1 MEIVVV
7 QERPTLLFIGR
18 NGDADQ
24 AWLKIRRIWS
34 PGRALRASQAY
45 GGMALLLKHDRLRLV
60 VVGVDELSQAEMSF
74 FSAASRRYPKLK
86 VLAFGKG
93 DELSN
98 RRLADAT
105 WHGAGEAVS
114 TEQLPQRL
122 KDLHRQQQAGPQPAR
137 TSRLIEKMPARTVE
151 PPVGEA
157 SQGQADLGRGLEP
170 EKQEN
175 LLARRSVAKNRRKAP
190 PAKAPKSKQIKTE
203 DIVTPE
209 ELRVLLGEEGE
220 EPDK

>member
-1 MEIVVV
+1 METVVV

-18 NGDADQ
+18 NGDADH

-60 VVGVDELSQAEMSF
+60 VVGVDELSQSEMSF

-86 VLAFGKG
+86 LLVFGKG

-105 WHGAGEAVS
+105 WHGASEAVS
-114 TEQLPQRL
+114 TEQLAQRL
-122 KDLHRQQQAGPQPAR
+122 KDLHRQQQAARQAARASRVIEKKPAR
-137 TSRLIEKMPARTVE
+137 AVE
-151 PPVGEA
+151 PP
-157 SQGQADLGRGLEP
+157 QGQGDLGRGVEP

-175 LLARRSVAKNRRKAP
+175 LLARRSVAENRRKAP
-190 PAKAPKSKQIKTE
+190 PAKTPKSRQIKTE

-209 ELRVLLGEEGE
+209 ELRVLLGEEDE
-220 EPDK
+220 DPDK